1 MQTKKNVLQYIKCTE
16 KKLEHQHHTSTTTCY
31 SLQKSREGMS
41 SYSVT
46 RVYLVGFHSAAI
58 SLTLT
63 IIQIIRDPTN
73 SAYVVSIL
81 TRAIWLF

>member
-1 MQTKKNVLQYIKCTE
+1 
-16 KKLEHQHHTSTTTCY
+16 
-31 SLQKSREGMS
+31 MS

-46 RVYLVGFHSAAI
+46 RVYLVGFHSAGII

-73 SAYVVSIL
+73 PAYVVSIV
-81 TRAIWLF
+81 T